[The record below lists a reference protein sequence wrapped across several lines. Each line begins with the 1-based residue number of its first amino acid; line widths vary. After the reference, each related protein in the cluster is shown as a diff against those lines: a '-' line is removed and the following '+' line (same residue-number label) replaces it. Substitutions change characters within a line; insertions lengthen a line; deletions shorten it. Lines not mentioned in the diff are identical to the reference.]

1 MSSPRRRSSKRA
13 AHDDAHGGQWK
24 IAYADFVTAMM
35 AFFLL
40 MWLVSSATETQRA
53 VIAKYFT
60 TTSIFNLPKGNGVLD
75 GGKSVMAGAEAKTER
90 LMPSGSGGGPQPKD
104 ASSET
109 GNGQGATTGGATS
122 ATAAHLERQRFEALK
137 AELEKMMHEGELK
150 DLAGN
155 LSIDLTPDGLR
166 IQIFDRD
173 GEAMFVSGDAEPT
186 PRLSRIL
193 DVIGEVLAT
202 VKNAVILAGHTDS
215 QILKRGSYSNW
226 ELSTDRANGVR
237 RRLEGDG
244 LAPSRVLRVEGLA
257 ATDPLLP
264 LTPLDPRN
272 RRIAITVLRGEVEQQ
287 MRGQTPAP
295 AEPPP

>member
-1 MSSPRRRSSKRA
+1 MSASHSRRRSSGKRA
-13 AHDDAHGGQWK
+13 THDDSHGGQWK

-60 TTSIFNLPKGNGVLD
+60 TTSIFDLPKGNGVLD
-75 GGKSVMAGAEAKTER
+75 GGKAVMAGAEAKTER
-90 LMPSGSGGGPQPKD
+90 LMPSGGGGGQKGKD
-104 ASSET
+104 DTAEASDSDA
-109 GNGQGATTGGATS
+109 QMATKAKV
-122 ATAAHLERQRFEALK
+122 ERQRFEALK
-137 AELEKMMHEGELK
+137 AELEKMMREGELK

-155 LSIDLTPDGLR
+155 LMVDLTPEGLR

-173 GEAMFVSGDAEPT
+173 GEAMFPSGDTEPT
-186 PRLSRIL
+186 PRMARIV
-193 DVIGEVLAT
+193 DVIGDVLRT
-202 VKNAVILAGHTDS
+202 VKNAVIVAGHTDAQS
-215 QILKRGSYSNW
+215 LKRGAYSNW

-244 LAPSRVLRVEGLA
+244 VALDRVLRVEGLA

-264 LTPLDPRN
+264 LNPLDPRN
-272 RRIAITVLRGEVEQQ
+272 RRIAITVLRGEVEAR
-287 MRGQTPAP
+287 MRQKAHPP
-295 AEPPP
+295 AETAP